1 MVSTLRAFGA
11 EYYNYVNFLWT
22 EGVRGWA
29 VQITYIG
36 SVRLHWAVSEVVKYC
51 LSKWDWSVAHHLCHD
66 LWLHC
71 VTCFRR
77 DQVLSQQTRLICRSP
92 PAPMI
97 TTSTWISSQC
107 YLQSTQSWF
116 VPLVCGQRDVK
127 SCRTNLRRHIDQ
139 RVVDHTKHSCNLVQ
153 MLYSLYCQMHFENKT
168 KIWNKIYC

>member
-1 MVSTLRAFGA
+1 MRRSPIVWTKQTDISVTICVMICDFTVLTVSDV
-11 EYYNYVNFLWT
+11 VN
-22 EGVRGWA
+22 
-29 VQITYIG
+29 
-36 SVRLHWAVSEVVKYC
+36 YC
-51 LSKWDWSVAHHLCHD
+51 LNKWDWSVATHLCHD

-71 VTCFRR
+71 VNCFRR
-77 DQVLSQQTRLICRSP
+77 GQLLSQQTRLICRSP

-139 RVVDHTKHSCNLVQ
+139 RVVDHTKHSGNLVHCTIKCI
-153 MLYSLYCQMHFENKT
+153 LKRKHFFF
-168 KIWNKIYC
+168 